1 MNKVT
6 MTIDDDI
13 KKIGI
18 TKEDAKKLADLIEQP
33 GIRGSKLSERT
44 LQVILRLLMIM
55 SNDLTAIRDQ
65 LEKREF
71 S

>member
-1 MNKVT
+1 
-6 MTIDDDI
+6 MTLDDDI
-13 KKIGI
+13 RKIGI
-18 TKEDAKKLADLIEQP
+18 TKEDAKKLADLIDGVKFP
-33 GIRGSKLSERT
+33 KIRGGTVGERT